1 MTPVEIFTWGF
12 SGSVAV
18 DVVTAAQFFNA
29 PKVDFPDRYRRIAYY
44 FVRFLLALVAGGL
57 AVAYEIDKA
66 ILAANIGAA
75 TPLIIQTFSQGLGK
89 VSTVSPASAD
99 PTVPASATPPTANG

>member
-1 MTPVEIFTWGF
+1 MTPIEIFSWGF

-18 DVVTAAQFFNA
+18 DVVTVAQFFNA
-29 PKVDFPDRYRRIAYY
+29 HKVDLPDRYKRIAYY
-44 FVRFLLALVAGGL
+44 FVRFLVALVAGGL

-75 TPLIIQTFSQGLGK
+75 TPLIIQTFSQGLGR
-89 VSTVSPASAD
+89 VSTVSSVSAE
-99 PTVPASATPPTANG
+99 PTVPASATPPTTNG